1 MSTQN
6 TTASIMS
13 NGTSHNRT
21 TSKTAPARLEGFD
34 DDEEEDNAL
43 YKVHLHVTL
52 SIAAVWRVL
61 SVFLICTRVE
71 SADAKST
78 PSYFWGPYF
87 SVFQDKSERGAL
99 HMFENMFK
107 KLQNIK

>member
-43 YKVHLHVTL
+43 FKVHLHVTL
-52 SIAAVWRVL
+52 SIAAVWRSL

-71 SADAKST
+71 WADA
-78 PSYFWGPYF
+78 
-87 SVFQDKSERGAL
+87 
-99 HMFENMFK
+99 
-107 KLQNIK
+107 